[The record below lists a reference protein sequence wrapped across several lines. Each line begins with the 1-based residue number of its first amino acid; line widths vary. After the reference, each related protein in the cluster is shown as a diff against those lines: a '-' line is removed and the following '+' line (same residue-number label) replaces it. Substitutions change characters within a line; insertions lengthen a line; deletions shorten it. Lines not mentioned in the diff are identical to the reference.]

1 MTQRKI
7 LVGLGFEKLEKIVD
21 KAERGN
27 LVAEIRAD
35 EDDYNRNLGVL
46 LSTPEGRTSVMT
58 KLLTACF
65 EAKEITSGWARMGAQ
80 PIARDDEMPPYK
92 LMEQHRAQAIIKI
105 VKSRVT
111 PVGFIKFIR

>member
-21 KAERGN
+21 KTERGN

-58 KLLTACF
+58 KLLTACY
-65 EAKEITSGWARMGAQ
+65 EANEIREGWRVDWRVEGNREE
-80 PIARDDEMPPYK
+80 IPPYK
-92 LMEQHRAQAIIKI
+92 ITEQYRAQAIIKI
-105 VKSRVT
+105 VKSRAT
-111 PVGFIKFIR
+111 PVGFIKFTR

>member
-1 MTQRKI
+1 MEQQMTQRKI
-7 LVGLGFEKLEKIVD
+7 LVGFKKLEKIVD
-21 KAERGN
+21 KIESGD
-27 LVAEIRAD
+27 LVVEIRAD

-58 KLLTACF
+58 KLLTACY
-65 EAKEITSGWARMGAQ
+65 EANEIREGWRVEGN
-80 PIARDDEMPPYK
+80 RDEIPPYK
-92 LMEQHRAQAIIKI
+92 ITEQYRAQAIIKI

>member
-21 KAERGN
+21 KTERGN

-58 KLLTACF
+58 KLLTACY
-65 EAKEITSGWARMGAQ
+65 EANEIREGWRVEGN
-80 PIARDDEMPPYK
+80 RDEIPPYK
-92 LMEQHRAQAIIKI
+92 ITEQYRAQAIIKI

>member
-7 LVGLGFEKLEKIVD
+7 LVGFKKLEKIVD
-21 KAERGN
+21 KIESGD
-27 LVAEIRAD
+27 LVVEIRAD

-58 KLLTACF
+58 KLLTACY
-65 EAKEITSGWARMGAQ
+65 EANEIREGWRVEGN
-80 PIARDDEMPPYK
+80 RDEIPPYK
-92 LMEQHRAQAIIKI
+92 ITEQYRAQAIIKI